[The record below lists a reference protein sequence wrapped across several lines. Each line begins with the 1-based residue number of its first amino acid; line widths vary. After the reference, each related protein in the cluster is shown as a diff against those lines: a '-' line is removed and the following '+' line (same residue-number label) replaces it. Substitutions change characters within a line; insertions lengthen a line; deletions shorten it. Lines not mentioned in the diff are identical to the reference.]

1 MEILNFVFL
10 LIALGV
16 FAAVV
21 LSTFVAVS
29 MVWLAGSVASFRKRE
44 KKTLKRSAEVRRLAG
59 QEGV

>member
-16 FAAVV
+16 FAAVL